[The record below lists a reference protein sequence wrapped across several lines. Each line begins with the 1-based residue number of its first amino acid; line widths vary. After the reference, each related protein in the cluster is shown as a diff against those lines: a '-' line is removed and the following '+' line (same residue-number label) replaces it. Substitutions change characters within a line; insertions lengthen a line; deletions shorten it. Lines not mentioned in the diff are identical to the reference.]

1 MIGVRIAGGGK
12 RKRLEREQSENLG
25 GNNMEKYI
33 FGVDLG
39 GTTVKLGLF
48 CQEEV
53 VEKWEIPTR
62 KEENGK
68 YVLEDIAQA
77 ILEKIKEKKI
87 EKEVIGIGIGVP
99 GPVREDGVVKGCVN
113 IGWGEINVAEE
124 LGKKTGYPVKAGND
138 ANVAAL
144 GELWQGGG
152 KGFQNLVMVTL
163 GTGVGGGIILN
174 GKILA
179 GTNGAAGEI
188 GHMPV
193 VYDET
198 ECCNCGKKG
207 CLEQVAS
214 ASGIV
219 KEMKKILEASDKESI
234 LRGRQISAK
243 AVFDAIKE
251 GDALALEAGE
261 RLGKYLGIA
270 LAHISAVVDPEIVVI
285 GGGVSKAGNVL
296 IELVQKYYIEKAF
309 LPSRGVKFA
318 LATLENDAGIYGAA
332 KLLL

>member
-1 MIGVRIAGGGK
+1 MK
-12 RKRLEREQSENLG
+12 
-25 GNNMEKYI
+25 KYI

-39 GTTVKLGLF
+39 GTSVKLGLF
-48 CQEEV
+48 DKDGKLI
-53 VEKWEIPTR
+53 EKWEIPTR

-68 YVLEDIAQA
+68 YILEDIAQT
-77 ILEKIKEKKI
+77 ILKKAKEKKI
-87 EKEVIGIGIGVP
+87 SEEIIGIGIGVP

-113 IGWGEINVAEE
+113 IGWEEINVTEE
-124 LGKKTGYPVKAGND
+124 LEKKTGYPVKAGND

-179 GTNGAAGEI
+179 GVNGAAGEI

-193 VYDET
+193 VYEET
-198 ECCNCGKKG
+198 EYCNCGKKG

-219 KEMKKILEASDKESI
+219 KEMKKILASSTKDSV
-234 LRGRQISAK
+234 LRDQQISAK

-251 GDALALEAGE
+251 KDELAQEAGE

-270 LAHISAVVDPEIVVI
+270 LAHITAVIDPEIIVI
-285 GGGVSKAGNVL
+285 GGGVSKAGDVL
-296 IELVQKYYIEKAF
+296 LELIQKYYMEKAF
-309 LPSRGVKFA
+309 LPSRSVKFA

-332 KLLL
+332 KLVL

>member
-1 MIGVRIAGGGK
+1 MK
-12 RKRLEREQSENLG
+12 
-25 GNNMEKYI
+25 KYI
-33 FGVDLG
+33 FGIDLG
-39 GTTVKLGLF
+39 GTSVKLGLF
-48 CQEEV
+48 DKDGV
-53 VEKWEIPTR
+53 LVDKWEIPTR

-68 YVLEDIAQA
+68 YVLDDIAKA
-77 ILEKIKEKKI
+77 VLNKAEEKKI
-87 EKEVIGIGIGVP
+87 QEEIIGIGIGVP

-113 IGWGEINVAEE
+113 IGWGVINVEEE
-124 LGKKTGYPVKAGND
+124 LGKRTGYPVKAGND

-163 GTGVGGGIILN
+163 GTGVGGGVIIN
-174 GKILA
+174 GKIVA

-198 ECCNCGKKG
+198 EYCNCGKKG

-219 KEMKKILEASDKESI
+219 KETKKILAESTADSV
-234 LRGRQISAK
+234 LRDRSISAK
-243 AVFDAIKE
+243 SVFDALKE
-251 GDALALEAGE
+251 GDTLALEAGE
-261 RLGKYLGIA
+261 RLGRYLGIA
-270 LAHISAVVDPEIVVI
+270 LAHIAAVVDPEIFVI
-285 GGGVSKAGNVL
+285 GGGVSKAGEVL
-296 IELVQKYYIEKAF
+296 IELIQKYYIENAF

-332 KLLL
+332 KMLL

>member
-1 MIGVRIAGGGK
+1 MK
-12 RKRLEREQSENLG
+12 
-25 GNNMEKYI
+25 KYI

-39 GTTVKLGLF
+39 GTSVKLGLF
-48 CQEEV
+48 DKDGKLI
-53 VEKWEIPTR
+53 EKWEIPTR

-68 YVLEDIAQA
+68 YILEDIAQT
-77 ILEKIKEKKI
+77 ILKKAKEKKI
-87 EKEVIGIGIGVP
+87 SEEIIGIGIGVP

-113 IGWGEINVAEE
+113 IGWEEINVTEE
-124 LGKKTGYPVKAGND
+124 LEKKTGYPVKAGND

-179 GTNGAAGEI
+179 GVNGAAGEI

-193 VYDET
+193 VYEET
-198 ECCNCGKKG
+198 EYCNCGKKG

-219 KEMKKILEASDKESI
+219 KEMKKILASSTKDSV
-234 LRGRQISAK
+234 LRNQQISAK

-251 GDALALEAGE
+251 KDELAQEAGE

-270 LAHISAVVDPEIVVI
+270 LAHITAVIDPEIIVI
-285 GGGVSKAGNVL
+285 GGGVSKAGDVL
-296 IELVQKYYIEKAF
+296 LELIQKYYMEKAF
-309 LPSRGVKFA
+309 LPSRSVKFA

-332 KLLL
+332 KLVL

>member
-1 MIGVRIAGGGK
+1 MK
-12 RKRLEREQSENLG
+12 
-25 GNNMEKYI
+25 KYL

-48 CQEEV
+48 DRDGEV
-53 VEKWEIPTR
+53 MEKWEIPTR

-68 YVLEDIAQA
+68 YILDDIAQA
-77 ILEKIKEKKI
+77 VLNKTEERKIKE
-87 EKEVIGIGIGVP
+87 EVIGIGIGVP
-99 GPVREDGVVKGCVN
+99 GPVKEDGTVNGCVN
-113 IGWGEINVAEE
+113 IGWGVLNVEEE
-124 LGKKTGYPVKAGND
+124 LGRRTGFPVKAGND

-152 KGFQNLVMVTL
+152 KGFRNMVMITL
-163 GTGVGGGIILN
+163 GTGVGGGVILN
-174 GKILA
+174 GKILP

-198 ECCNCGKKG
+198 ESCNCGKKG

-214 ASGIV
+214 ATGIV
-219 KEMKKILEASDKESI
+219 KETKKILAASKEDSV
-234 LRGRQISAK
+234 LRGKEISAK
-243 AVFDAIKE
+243 SVFDALKE
-251 GDALALEAGE
+251 GDALALKAGE
-261 RLGKYLGIA
+261 KLGEYLGIA
-270 LAHISAVVDPEIVVI
+270 LAHIAAVVDPEIFVI
-285 GGGVSKAGNVL
+285 GGGVSKAGEVL
-296 IELVQKYYIEKAF
+296 IELIQKYYIEKAF
-309 LPSRGVKFA
+309 PPSRGAKFA

>member
-1 MIGVRIAGGGK
+1 MK
-12 RKRLEREQSENLG
+12 
-25 GNNMEKYI
+25 KYI

-39 GTTVKLGLF
+39 GTSVKLGLF
-48 CQEEV
+48 DKDGEL

-77 ILEKIKEKKI
+77 VLKKAEEKKI
-87 EKEVIGIGIGVP
+87 QEEVLGIGIGVP
-99 GPVREDGVVKGCVN
+99 GPVTEDGVVKGCVN
-113 IGWGEINVAEE
+113 IGWGEINVEQE
-124 LGKKTGYPVKAGND
+124 LGKRTGYLVKAGND

-163 GTGVGGGIILN
+163 GTGVGGGVIIN

-198 ECCNCGKKG
+198 EYCNCGKKG

-219 KEMKKILEASDKESI
+219 KETKKILAASSADSV

-243 AVFDAIKE
+243 AVFDALKE

-270 LAHISAVVDPEIVVI
+270 LAHIAAVVDPEVFVI
-285 GGGVSKAGNVL
+285 GGGVSKAGEVL
-296 IELVQKYYIEKAF
+296 IELVQKYYIENAF
-309 LPSRGVKFA
+309 LPSRKAKFA

>member
-1 MIGVRIAGGGK
+1 MK
-12 RKRLEREQSENLG
+12 
-25 GNNMEKYI
+25 KYI

-39 GTTVKLGLF
+39 GTSVKLGLF
-48 CQEEV
+48 DKDGKLI
-53 VEKWEIPTR
+53 EKWEIPTR

-68 YVLEDIAQA
+68 YILEDIAQT
-77 ILEKIKEKKI
+77 ILKKAKEKKI
-87 EKEVIGIGIGVP
+87 SEEIIGIGIGVP

-113 IGWGEINVAEE
+113 IGWEEINVTEE
-124 LGKKTGYPVKAGND
+124 LEKKTGYPVKAGND

-179 GTNGAAGEI
+179 GVNGAAGEI

-193 VYDET
+193 VYEET
-198 ECCNCGKKG
+198 EYCNCGKKG

-219 KEMKKILEASDKESI
+219 KEMKKILASSTKDSVF
-234 LRGRQISAK
+234 RDQQISAK

-251 GDALALEAGE
+251 KDELAQEAGE

-270 LAHISAVVDPEIVVI
+270 LAHITAVIDPEIIVI
-285 GGGVSKAGNVL
+285 GGGVSKAGDVL
-296 IELVQKYYIEKAF
+296 LELIQKYYMEKAF
-309 LPSRGVKFA
+309 LPSRSVKFA

-332 KLLL
+332 KLVL

>member
-1 MIGVRIAGGGK
+1 MK
-12 RKRLEREQSENLG
+12 
-25 GNNMEKYI
+25 KYI
-33 FGVDLG
+33 FGIDLG
-39 GTTVKLGLF
+39 GTSIKLGLF
-48 CQEEV
+48 DKDGEILD
-53 VEKWEIPTR
+53 KWEIPTR

-68 YVLEDIAQA
+68 YILDDMAEA
-77 ILEKIKEKKI
+77 ILGKAEEKKI
-87 EKEVIGIGIGVP
+87 QEEIIGIGIGVP

-113 IGWGEINVAEE
+113 IGWGEVSVEEE
-124 LGKKTGYPVKAGND
+124 LGKRTGYPVKAGND

-152 KGFQNLVMVTL
+152 KGFRNLVMVTL
-163 GTGVGGGIILN
+163 GTGVGGGVILN

-219 KEMKKILEASDKESI
+219 KETKKILANSTSDSV
-234 LRGRQISAK
+234 LRGQPISAK
-243 AVFDAIKE
+243 TVFDALKE

-270 LAHISAVVDPEIVVI
+270 LAHIAAVVDPEIIVI
-285 GGGVSKAGNVL
+285 GGGVSKAGDVL
-296 IELVQKYYIEKAF
+296 IELVQKYYIENVF
-309 LPSRGVKFA
+309 LPCRGAKFA

>member
-1 MIGVRIAGGGK
+1 MK
-12 RKRLEREQSENLG
+12 
-25 GNNMEKYI
+25 KYI

-39 GTTVKLGLF
+39 GTSVKLGLF
-48 CQEEV
+48 DKDGKLI
-53 VEKWEIPTR
+53 EKWEIPTR

-68 YVLEDIAQA
+68 YILEDIAQT
-77 ILEKIKEKKI
+77 ILKKAKEKKI
-87 EKEVIGIGIGVP
+87 SEEIIGIGIGVP

-113 IGWGEINVAEE
+113 IGWEEINVTEE
-124 LGKKTGYPVKAGND
+124 LEKKTGYPVKAGND

-179 GTNGAAGEI
+179 GVNGAAGEI

-193 VYDET
+193 VYEET
-198 ECCNCGKKG
+198 EYCNCGKKG

-219 KEMKKILEASDKESI
+219 KEMKKILASSTKDSV
-234 LRGRQISAK
+234 LRNQQISAK

-251 GDALALEAGE
+251 KDELAQEAGE

-270 LAHISAVVDPEIVVI
+270 LAHITAVIDPEIIVI
-285 GGGVSKAGNVL
+285 GGGVSKAGDVL
-296 IELVQKYYIEKAF
+296 LGLIQKYYMEKAF
-309 LPSRGVKFA
+309 LPSRSVKFA

-332 KLLL
+332 KLVL

>member
-1 MIGVRIAGGGK
+1 MK
-12 RKRLEREQSENLG
+12 
-25 GNNMEKYI
+25 KYI

-39 GTTVKLGLF
+39 GTSVKLGLF
-48 CQEEV
+48 DKDGKLI
-53 VEKWEIPTR
+53 EKWEIPTR

-68 YVLEDIAQA
+68 YILEDIAQT
-77 ILEKIKEKKI
+77 ILKKAKEKKI
-87 EKEVIGIGIGVP
+87 SEEIIGIGIGVP

-113 IGWGEINVAEE
+113 IGWEEINVTEE
-124 LGKKTGYPVKAGND
+124 LEKKTGYPVKAGND

-152 KGFQNLVMVTL
+152 NAFQNLVMVTL

-179 GTNGAAGEI
+179 GVNGAAGEI

-193 VYDET
+193 VYEET
-198 ECCNCGKKG
+198 EYCNCGKKG

-219 KEMKKILEASDKESI
+219 KEMKKILASSTKDSV
-234 LRGRQISAK
+234 LRDQQISAK

-251 GDALALEAGE
+251 KDELAQEAGE

-270 LAHISAVVDPEIVVI
+270 LAHITAVIDPEIIVI
-285 GGGVSKAGNVL
+285 GGGVSKAGDVL
-296 IELVQKYYIEKAF
+296 LELIQKYYMEKAF
-309 LPSRGVKFA
+309 LPSRSVKFA

-332 KLLL
+332 KLVL

>member
-1 MIGVRIAGGGK
+1 MK
-12 RKRLEREQSENLG
+12 
-25 GNNMEKYI
+25 KYI

-39 GTTVKLGLF
+39 GTSVKLGLF
-48 CQEEV
+48 DKDGKLI
-53 VEKWEIPTR
+53 EKWEIPTR

-68 YVLEDIAQA
+68 YILEDIAQT
-77 ILEKIKEKKI
+77 ILKKAKEKKI
-87 EKEVIGIGIGVP
+87 SEEIIGIGIGVP

-113 IGWGEINVAEE
+113 IGWEEINVTEE
-124 LGKKTGYPVKAGND
+124 LEKKTGYPVKAGND

-179 GTNGAAGEI
+179 GVNGAAGEI

-193 VYDET
+193 VYEET
-198 ECCNCGKKG
+198 EYCNCGKKG

-219 KEMKKILEASDKESI
+219 KEMKKILASSTKDSV
-234 LRGRQISAK
+234 LRNQQISAK

-251 GDALALEAGE
+251 KDELAQEAGE

-270 LAHISAVVDPEIVVI
+270 LAHITAVIDPEIIVI
-285 GGGVSKAGNVL
+285 GGGVSKTGDVL
-296 IELVQKYYIEKAF
+296 LELIQKYYMEKAF
-309 LPSRGVKFA
+309 LPSRSVKFA

-332 KLLL
+332 KLVL

>member
-1 MIGVRIAGGGK
+1 MILNAQLKSTNQSMCHNINDTPQILHAYWADKDGK
-12 RKRLEREQSENLG
+12 L
-25 GNNMEKYI
+25 I
-33 FGVDLG
+33 
-39 GTTVKLGLF
+39 
-48 CQEEV
+48 
-53 VEKWEIPTR
+53 EKWEIPTR

-68 YVLEDIAQA
+68 YILEDIAQT
-77 ILEKIKEKKI
+77 ILKKAKEKKI
-87 EKEVIGIGIGVP
+87 SEEIIGIGIGVP

-113 IGWGEINVAEE
+113 IGWEEINVTEE
-124 LGKKTGYPVKAGND
+124 LEKKTGYPVKAGND

-179 GTNGAAGEI
+179 GVNGAAGEI

-193 VYDET
+193 VYEET
-198 ECCNCGKKG
+198 EYCNCGKKG

-219 KEMKKILEASDKESI
+219 KEMKKILASSTKDSV
-234 LRGRQISAK
+234 LRNQQISAK

-251 GDALALEAGE
+251 KDELAQEAGE

-270 LAHISAVVDPEIVVI
+270 LAHITAVIDPEIIVI
-285 GGGVSKAGNVL
+285 GGGVSKAGDVL
-296 IELVQKYYIEKAF
+296 LELIQKYYMEKAF
-309 LPSRGVKFA
+309 LPSRSVKFA

-332 KLLL
+332 KLVL

>member
-1 MIGVRIAGGGK
+1 MK
-12 RKRLEREQSENLG
+12 
-25 GNNMEKYI
+25 KYV

-48 CQEEV
+48 DKEGELL
-53 VEKWEIPTR
+53 EKWEIPTR

-68 YVLEDIAQA
+68 YVLDDIAQA
-77 ILEKIKEKKI
+77 VLKKAEDRRIKE
-87 EKEVIGIGIGVP
+87 EVIGIGIGVP
-99 GPVREDGVVKGCVN
+99 GPVKEDGLVNGCVN
-113 IGWGEINVAEE
+113 IGWGVINVEEE
-124 LGKKTGYPVKAGND
+124 LGRRTGFPVKAGND

-152 KGFQNLVMVTL
+152 KGYRNMVMITL
-163 GTGVGGGIILN
+163 GTGVGGGVILN
-174 GKILA
+174 GRILA

-214 ASGIV
+214 ATGIV
-219 KEMKKILEASDKESI
+219 KETKKILAASKEDSV
-234 LRGRQISAK
+234 LRGREISAK

-251 GDALALEAGE
+251 GDKLAQEAGE

-270 LAHISAVVDPEIVVI
+270 LAHIAAVADPEIFVI
-285 GGGVSKAGNVL
+285 GGGVSKAGEVL
-296 IELVQKYYIEKAF
+296 IELIQKYYVEKAF
-309 LPSRGVKFA
+309 LPSRGAKFA
-318 LATLENDAGIYGAA
+318 LATLANDAGMYGAA
-332 KLLL
+332 KLVL